1 MTGSDHDGFRR
12 LPPPPKLA
20 TGWPA
25 RRIHRVIIALAV
37 LAALAVLIGLAAGR
51 FEWKVG
57 MERVITELR
66 AAGPAPFFGAMAV
79 LPGLGFP
86 LSAFLAVAG
95 PVFGPTMGV
104 GLVIA
109 CAIAAITVNVAWSYW
124 AAARVLRPVAKWIV
138 RRLGYGLPE
147 ISSGTAW
154 SAILILRIVP
164 GIPFFLQSLLLG
176 LARVSFGPYLLVSV
190 LVPAAYVIA
199 MITLGD
205 ALIRGDRLAMAGAGA
220 IFFVAGGVIHQAR
233 RYLLRRARKTVQ
245 PAESGKPLQ

>member
-1 MTGSDHDGFRR
+1 MTGSDHDGCRR
-12 LPPPPKLA
+12 PPPPKPA
-20 TGWPA
+20 TGRPA
-25 RRIHRVIIALAV
+25 RHIRRVLIALALLV
-37 LAALAVLIGLAAGR
+37 ALAVLIGLAAGR
-51 FEWKVG
+51 FEWKAG

-109 CAIAAITVNVAWSYW
+109 CATAAIAVNVAWSYW
-124 AAARVLRPVAKWIV
+124 AAARVLRPVAQWIV

-147 ISSGTAW
+147 ISSGAAW

-220 IFFVAGGVIHQAR
+220 IFFVAGGMIHQVR
-233 RYLLRRARKTVQ
+233 RYLLRRARKPGQ